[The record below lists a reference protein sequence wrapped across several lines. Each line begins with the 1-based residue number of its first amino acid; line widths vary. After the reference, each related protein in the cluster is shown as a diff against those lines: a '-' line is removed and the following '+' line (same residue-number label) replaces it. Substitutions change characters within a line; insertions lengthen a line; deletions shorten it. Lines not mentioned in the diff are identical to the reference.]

1 MLAFIYV
8 VMFLIVFAETFDS
21 RDPAKTG
28 ITGVVAGAVWPLLVA
43 YLAFLIIVQAFLA
56 CKLLVET
63 RKLK

>member
-8 VMFLIVFAETFDS
+8 VMFLIVFAEVFDQ

-28 ITGVVAGAVWPLLVA
+28 ITGIVAGAFWPLLVA
-43 YLAFLIIVQAFLA
+43 YLVFLIILQAFLA

-63 RKLK
+63 RKLQ